1 VSVKGIDLT
10 LIEEP
15 WDREARIMGLN
26 IPEYALFSASGTDRS
41 RAYILTTK
49 ETAWM
54 LPGFSYRDLVAVLFK
69 YNKEGAE

>member
-1 VSVKGIDLT
+1 
-10 LIEEP
+10 
-15 WDREARIMGLN
+15 MGLN